1 MGMDLLGNHG
11 DERFSARVWWECLE
25 RAIEFGW
32 EPEGTVAPTYWL
44 GEWHGEYFGN
54 DWQAVTDRDARA
66 LGEALVRAIATLSS
80 RVNVQKPNTQALNAP
95 LFVKEDPVD
104 AEIACL
110 RRLADYALKGGFV
123 IA

>member
-11 DERFSARVWWECLE
+11 DERFSASAWDNCLE

-32 EPEGTVAPTYWL
+32 EPEGTVAPTDWS
-44 GEWHGEYFGN
+44 GEWDGGYCSN

-66 LGEALVRAIATLSS
+66 LGEALVRAIATLSA
-80 RVNVQKPNTQALNAP
+80 RANIRKPSTRELDD
-95 LFVKEDPVD
+95 LFVEEDPLD

-110 RRLADYALKGGFV
+110 RSLSDYALKGGFV